1 MSSYDGGVTFQNQ
14 TVTIANG
21 ATTSG
26 IANLDGLAVM
36 GFIIPAAFT
45 GATMTFL
52 GSDDGTNFY
61 TLVNASGTT
70 LSVTVV
76 TSSYMLMSAT
86 DLIGIRYLKL
96 VSASSEGA
104 QRSIGIITR
113 SIE

>member
-1 MSSYDGGVTFQNQ
+1 MSDNGAYFQNQ

-26 IANLDGLAVM
+26 AANLDGLAVM

-45 GATMTFL
+45 GTTITFL
-52 GSDDGTNFY
+52 GSDDGTNFF

-86 DLIGIRYLKL
+86 DLMGIRYLKL
-96 VSASSEGA
+96 VSGASEA
-104 QRSIGIITR
+104 AARSVGIITR
-113 SIE
+113 SVD